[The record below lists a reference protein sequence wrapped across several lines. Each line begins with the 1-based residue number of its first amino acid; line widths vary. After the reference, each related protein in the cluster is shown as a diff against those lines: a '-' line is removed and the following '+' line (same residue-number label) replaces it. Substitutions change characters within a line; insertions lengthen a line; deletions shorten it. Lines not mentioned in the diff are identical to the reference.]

1 MRWILAV
8 TLLPLPALAQE
19 VDLELVLLAD
29 ASGSI
34 DQEEVIFQRQGYA
47 TAITHPDV
55 LYAISSTLTGTIAV
69 TYVEWAANQAVVV
82 DWTVIDGED
91 AARDFAARLL
101 EPPRLASG
109 RNAIGAALL
118 EGKRLIETNQ
128 ITSLRQVIDFSG
140 DSIGN
145 FRGPSISEARAEVIG
160 AGMTING
167 LPILRDGRA
176 LDLAQAYQDQIIGGP
191 GAFVVAATSRDTFAS
206 AVRRKLVLEIAGGT
220 VDLDLAEARDA
231 ALPTR

>member
-1 MRWILAV
+1 MRWLLPLC
-8 TLLPLPALAQE
+8 LLPLPALAQE

-34 DQEEVIFQRQGYA
+34 DQEEVEFQRQGYA

-82 DWTVIDGED
+82 DWTVIDGPE
-91 AARDFAARLL
+91 AAQAFAGRLL
-101 EPPRLASG
+101 DPPRLATG

-118 EGKRLIETNQ
+118 EGKRLIEANQ

-140 DSIGN
+140 DSVGN
-145 FRGPSISEARAEVIG
+145 FSGPSIADARAEVLA
-160 AGMTING
+160 AGITING

-176 LDLAQAYQDQIIGGP
+176 LDLAEAYENLIIGGP
-191 GAFVVAATSRDTFAS
+191 GAFVVAATSRDTFAE
-206 AVRRKLVLEIAGGT
+206 AVRRKLVLEIAGTEPVVT
-220 VDLDLAEARDA
+220 VAEAA
-231 ALPTR
+231 KP